1 MDPMG
6 RAIADYWNARSSES
20 RQARL
25 DGRVATS
32 KDEVKTKK
40 AERLR
45 VFSPMFEE
53 DEIPLATLFRK
64 YEDMPEI
71 ERKALD
77 MATVKTLDVG
87 AGSGCHSLV
96 LQEKGIDVTAI
107 DISPLSV
114 ETMKE
119 RGVKNVM
126 EQDFFTM
133 QGKYDTILML
143 MNGIGIVGTLERLPK
158 FFRQLDNI
166 LAPGGQVL
174 CDSSDISYVFEDEND
189 MIDIP
194 NEMDY
199 YGEHSFRMQYKD
211 TIGEPFD
218 WLYIDADTLKEKAAK
233 NGYVVEVVAEGNHYD
248 YLARITKM
256 SDI

>member
-1 MDPMG
+1 MG
-6 RAIADYWNARSSES
+6 RAIADYW
-20 RQARL
+20 
-25 DGRVATS
+25 
-32 KDEVKTKK
+32 KTGT
-40 AERLR
+40 ADRLR

-53 DEIPLATLFRK
+53 DEIPLQTLFRK
-64 YEDMPEI
+64 YEDMPKI

-77 MATVKTLDVG
+77 MAKGKTLDVG

-114 ETMKE
+114 ETMKD
-119 RGVKNVM
+119 RGAKKVM
-126 EQDFFTM
+126 EQDFFTLKG
-133 QGKYDTILML
+133 QFDTILML

-166 LAPGGQVL
+166 LAPEGQVL
-174 CDSSDISYVFEDEND
+174 CDSSDISYVFEGEDG

-199 YGEHSFRMQYKD
+199 YGEQSFRMQYKD

-218 WLYIDADTLKEKAAK
+218 WLYIDTDTLRKQAVM
-233 NGYVVEVVAEGNHYD
+233 NGYAVEVVAEGGHYD
-248 YLARITKM
+248 YLARITK
-256 SDI
+256 INR